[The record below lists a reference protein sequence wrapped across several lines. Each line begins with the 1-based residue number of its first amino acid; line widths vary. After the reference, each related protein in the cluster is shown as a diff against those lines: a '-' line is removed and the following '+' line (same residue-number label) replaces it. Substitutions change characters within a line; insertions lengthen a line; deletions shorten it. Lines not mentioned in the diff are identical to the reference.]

1 MRCTREQVYLHVLG
15 LGGGLVGGWVECE
28 GYCMDFCTSEF
39 VSHVQMSVVWFSVHL
54 CI

>member
-1 MRCTREQVYLHVLG
+1 MRCTREKVYLHVLG
-15 LGGGLVGGWVECE
+15 FGVVVGGWVERE
-28 GYCMDFCTSEF
+28 GYCMDLCTSEF